1 MISTFRNDLDAKRS
15 PPSLT
20 VNDRLVNDK
29 RPTRKAASSQSIN
42 CWRLLAWLRGSLP
55 PAQVKNEGDAE
66 TCLLSP
72 YRCERSWRSRSGL
85 YQDVGAT
92 GLAPQSIRKPG
103 LT

>member
-55 PAQVKNEGDAE
+55 PVQVKNEGSAE
-66 TCLLSP
+66 TCLLSRIQASDHVGTNLVLLSLCGR
-72 YRCERSWRSRSGL
+72 YRTRPSSE
-85 YQDVGAT
+85 
-92 GLAPQSIRKPG
+92 
-103 LT
+103 